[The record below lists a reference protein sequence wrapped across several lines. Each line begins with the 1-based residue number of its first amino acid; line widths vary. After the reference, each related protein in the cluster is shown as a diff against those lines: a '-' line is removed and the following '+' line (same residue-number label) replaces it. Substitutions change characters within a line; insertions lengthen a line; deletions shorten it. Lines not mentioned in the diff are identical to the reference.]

1 MCAGLYCVSIEQ
13 CWFGGIIAHH
23 WSAEMLVGK
32 GCYHASTWCALDE
45 SLHYEVRFVY
55 LFYSSCIFANGST
68 DGRQSNRTTL
78 ELIDDGE
85 ENLVVYLVKTI
96 LVDV

>member
-55 LFYSSCIFANGST
+55 LFHCARVFA
-68 DGRQSNRTTL
+68 DGCGNSADTNRTTTK
-78 ELIDDGE
+78 
-85 ENLVVYLVKTI
+85 LVYNS
-96 LVDV
+96 